1 VKRQEEENEKRKDCS
16 FKDRAFSGL
25 EIMSHERGTYTHNA
39 FVDGR
44 SGQLRWQPR
53 KPTLTCST
61 ASNLQAW
68 RVPFWI
74 TQSPARLSVETAN
87 PSSYLTGGVR
97 RFSS

>member
-16 FKDRAFSGL
+16 FEDRAFSGL

-74 TQSPARLSVETAN
+74 TQSPAQPSVKTAN
-87 PSSYLTGGVR
+87 PGEPFLAAHR
-97 RFSS
+97 